1 MASKTLLALTA
12 LVAAGAYAD
21 NTSYDVNAGCSNDQL
36 LRWYDEDIGLFLY
49 PNGAYYFWQ
58 AGVMITAVASLAAL
72 DSGVKSRTAAMWQNT
87 YLKGGQPS
95 HGVIQLDSTGRKIV
109 VPKGSASR
117 IPSKFRKREQ
127 GFLASHYD
135 DEGWWGLAWQDVYD
149 LTGVQDYLT
158 ESIAIWQDMNAGWGN
173 LNCGGLPW
181 FKGEAK
187 TDNPLAIPNELYL
200 AISASLANRVPSS
213 QKQTYL
219 SAAQTAWAWFQKVGF
234 INSQGLV
241 NDAVNGNTCVNDNNQ
256 PTWTYNQGV
265 IIGGLA
271 DLYIATGD
279 SSYLTSASGIANATM
294 AHLVDSN
301 GILADS
307 CDLSH
312 SCSGD
317 NLQFKGVFARNLQKL
332 YHSQPFPAYKAFL
345 EKNAQSIW
353 QNDLAVEAGDCFNGA
368 DWGGPYVIGSATA
381 SSQSSALQCLVA
393 ALYVS
398 QN

>member
-1 MASKTLLALTA
+1 
-12 LVAAGAYAD
+12 
-21 NTSYDVNAGCSNDQL
+21 
-36 LRWYDEDIGLFLY
+36 
-49 PNGAYYFWQ
+49 
-58 AGVMITAVASLAAL
+58 MITAVASLAAL
-72 DSGVKSRTAAMWQNT
+72 DSGVKSRTAWMWQNT
-87 YLKGGQPS
+87 YLKGGQPV
-95 HGVIQLDSTGRKIV
+95 HNVLQDSTGRKIV
-109 VPKGSASR
+109 VPKGSVSS
-117 IPSKFRKREQ
+117 IPGKFRKREQ

-149 LTGVQDYLT
+149 LTGDQTYLT
-158 ESIAIWQDMNAGWGN
+158 ESIEIWQDMNAGW
-173 LNCGGLPW
+173 
-181 FKGEAK
+181 
-187 TDNPLAIPNELYL
+187 ELYL
-200 AISASLANRVPSS
+200 AIGAGLANRVPSS

-219 SAAQTAWAWFQKVGF
+219 NAAQTAWAWFQKVGF

-241 NDAVNGNTCVNDNNQ
+241 SDAVDGTTCSNHGDQ
-256 PTWTYNQGV
+256 ATWTYNQGV

-279 SSYLTSASGIANATM
+279 SSYLNYASTIANATM
-294 AHLVDSN
+294 AHLVDGN

-307 CDLSH
+307 CDLTH
-312 SCSGD
+312 TCSGD

-332 YHSQPFPAYKAFL
+332 YHSQPYPAYKAFL

-353 QNDLAVEAGDCFNGA
+353 QNDLAVEANDCFNGA
-368 DWGGPYVIGSATA
+368 DWSGPYVLGSATA

>member
-1 MASKTLLALTA
+1 MS
-12 LVAAGAYAD
+12 AG
-21 NTSYDVNAGCSNDQL
+21 
-36 LRWYDEDIGLFLY
+36 
-49 PNGAYYFWQ
+49 
-58 AGVMITAVASLAAL
+58 
-72 DSGVKSRTAAMWQNT
+72 
-87 YLKGGQPS
+87 
-95 HGVIQLDSTGRKIV
+95 
-109 VPKGSASR
+109 
-117 IPSKFRKREQ
+117 
-127 GFLASHYD
+127 
-135 DEGWWGLAWQDVYD
+135 
-149 LTGVQDYLT
+149 
-158 ESIAIWQDMNAGWGN
+158 
-173 LNCGGLPW
+173 
-181 FKGEAK
+181 
-187 TDNPLAIPNELYL
+187 
-200 AISASLANRVPSS
+200 LANRVPSS
-213 QKQTYL
+213 QKQTYVN
-219 SAAQTAWAWFQKVGF
+219 AAKTVWAWFQKVGF

-265 IIGGLA
+265 ILGGLA

-279 SSYLTSASGIANATM
+279 SSYLTSASVIANATM

-301 GILADS
+301 GILVDS
-307 CDLSH
+307 CDLTH

-317 NLQFKGVFARNLQKL
+317 NLQFKGIFARNLQKL
-332 YHSQPFPAYKAFL
+332 YKSQPYPAYKAFL

>member
-1 MASKTLLALTA
+1 MARKTLFALTA

-36 LRWYDEDIGLFLY
+36 LRWYDKDLGLFLY

-72 DSGVKSRTAAMWQNT
+72 DSGVKNRTAWMWQNT

-109 VPKGSASR
+109 VPKGSARSV
-117 IPSKFRKREQ
+117 PSKFN
-127 GFLASHYD
+127 
-135 DEGWWGLAWQDVYD
+135 VYD
-149 LTGVQDYLT
+149 ITGDQDYLT
-158 ESIAIWQDMNAGWGN
+158 ESIDIWQDMNAGWGN

-181 FKGEAK
+181 FKGEVK

-200 AISASLANRVPSS
+200 AISAGLANRVPSS

-219 SAAQTAWAWFQKVGF
+219 SAAQTVWAWFQKVGF
-234 INSQGLV
+234 VNSQGLV

-279 SSYLTSASGIANATM
+279 SSYLTSASVIANATM

-307 CDLSH
+307 CDLTH
-312 SCSGD
+312 NCSGD

-332 YHSQPFPAYKAFL
+332 YHSQPYPAYKAFL

-368 DWGGPYVIGSATA
+368 DWGGPYVLGSATA